1 MYMASYQIRKKIEK
15 EITDYA
21 KGRKLKCLIMELE
34 QAQMLPQI
42 FFFMC
47 IILLLAANKI
57 KRQPDAM
64 F

>member
-21 KGRKLKCLIMELE
+21 KGRKLKCLIMELKCFHNF
-34 QAQMLPQI
+34 

-47 IILLLAANKI
+47 IIHLLAANKI